1 MADEEKDT
9 RASEPEV
16 QASLRSLNLEA
27 PEMVKIRPASIMG
40 MTKAEQDSKTIRFVK
55 NGKRREKHKQ
65 KGKVPRRNRGPRRTF
80 DGILDWAPSG
90 SVTKKGKRSKHGTGF
105 PDAST
110 TLAVGAAS
118 GLILF
123 FLFSK

>member
-9 RASEPEV
+9 RASELVV
-16 QASLRSLNLEA
+16 QVSLGGLNLEA

-40 MTKAEQDSKTIRFVK
+40 MTKAEQDGKTIRFVK

-65 KGKVPRRNRGPRRTF
+65 KGKVPRRNRGPRKTF

-90 SVTKKGKRSKHGTGF
+90 GVVRKGKRSKNDSLF
-105 PDAST
+105 PDAGT
-110 TLAVGAAS
+110 TLAVGAAG

>member
-16 QASLRSLNLEA
+16 QASLGSLNLEA

-40 MTKAEQDSKTIRFVK
+40 MTKAEQDGKTIRFVK

-65 KGKVPRRNRGPRRTF
+65 KGRIPRRNRGARKTF

-90 SVTKKGKRSKHGTGF
+90 TKKGKRSKHGSGF

-110 TLAVGAAS
+110 TLAVGAAG

>member
-1 MADEEKDT
+1 MAEDEKDL
-9 RASEPEV
+9 RASDHEV
-16 QASLRSLNLEA
+16 QASLGSLNLEA
-27 PEMVKIRPASIMG
+27 PEMVKIRPASLLG
-40 MTKAEQDSKTIRFVK
+40 MTKADQDDKTVRFVK
-55 NGKRREKHKQ
+55 NGKRREKHKRR
-65 KGKVPRRNRGPRRTF
+65 GKVPRRNRGPRKTF

-90 SVTKKGKRSKHGTGF
+90 GVSKKGKRSKHGSGV
-105 PDAST
+105 PDMST

>member
-16 QASLRSLNLEA
+16 QASLGSLNLEA

-40 MTKAEQDSKTIRFVK
+40 MTKAEQDGKTIRFVK

-65 KGKVPRRNRGPRRTF
+65 KGKVPRRNRGPRKTF
-80 DGILDWAPSG
+80 DGILDWVPSG
-90 SVTKKGKRSKHGTGF
+90 TKKGKRSKHGSGF

-110 TLAVGAAS
+110 TLAVGAAG

>member
-16 QASLRSLNLEA
+16 QASLGSLNLEA
-27 PEMVKIRPASIMG
+27 PEMVKIKPASLLG
-40 MTKAEQDSKTIRFVK
+40 MTKSDQDEKTVRFVK
-55 NGKRREKHKQ
+55 NGKRRERHKQ
-65 KGKVPRRNRGPRRTF
+65 KGRVPRRKRGPRKTF

-90 SVTKKGKRSKHGTGF
+90 GVTKRGKKSKNESGV
-105 PDAST
+105 PDVST